1 MSLFTNKVTNS
12 QHTLRYVPTYGRI
25 IVCLLVTH
33 MLVHDWGTSGTA
45 LRASVREFDVV
56 VDDAD

>member
-1 MSLFTNKVTNS
+1 
-12 QHTLRYVPTYGRI
+12 
-25 IVCLLVTH
+25 